1 MRIKG
6 LVIQAC
12 LGVSLATGTAMAQT
26 CGGFSDVFPAD
37 SFCNS
42 VEWLKNRAITLGCG
56 GGNYCPGDVVL
67 RSSMSLYL
75 ERIGTALAPVT
86 LHHEA
91 NFGAGGNN
99 FLACTTTP
107 YLVSGFPRSAT
118 VVGSLSLSV
127 HPAATWSALIEV
139 STDNFATAGTL
150 LNTFYITND
159 MLDSL
164 QSSFSVNTDALPLDV
179 GTTYTFAV
187 VTFSLNATSKSVV
200 GNCEI
205 TARIDNRLG
214 TSSPY

>member
-1 MRIKG
+1 MRIKR
-6 LVIQAC
+6 VIIQAC
-12 LGVSLATGTAMAQT
+12 VGLSLAGTAMAQT

-56 GGNYCPGDVVL
+56 GTMYCPDQVVL

-75 ERIGTALAPVT
+75 ERLGTALAPVT
-86 LHHEA
+86 LHQEN

-99 FLACTTTP
+99 FLACQSTP
-107 YLVSGFPRSAT
+107 YLVSGYPRSAT

-127 HPAATWSALIEV
+127 HPAATWSALIEY
-139 STDNFATAGTL
+139 STDDFATATPL
-150 LNTFYITND
+150 SSFYITAD
-159 MLDSL
+159 MVDR
-164 QSSFSVNTDALPLDV
+164 QQTTFSVNTDALPLNV

-187 VTFSLNATSKSVV
+187 VAYSPTVTSLSVA

-205 TARIDNRLG
+205 TARVDNRLG

>member
-1 MRIKG
+1 MRIKRFI
-6 LVIQAC
+6 IQGC
-12 LGVSLATGTAMAQT
+12 LGLSLVTGTAMAQT
-26 CGGFSDVFPAD
+26 CGGFSDVFPTD

-56 GGNYCPGDVVL
+56 GGQYCPGQAVL

-75 ERIGTALAPVT
+75 ERLGTAVAPVT
-86 LHHEA
+86 LHHES
-91 NFGAGGNN
+91 NFGSGGNN
-99 FLACTTTP
+99 FLACQTTP

-118 VVGSLSLSV
+118 VVGSVSLSV
-127 HPAATWSALIEV
+127 HPAAMWSALIEY
-139 STDNFATAGTL
+139 STDNFATAGTP
-150 LNTFYITND
+150 LNSFYITTD

-164 QSSFSVNTDALPLDV
+164 QSTFSVNTDALPLDV

-187 VTFSLNATSKSVV
+187 VTYSPTVTSLSVK

-205 TARIDNRLG
+205 TARVDNRLG

>member
-1 MRIKG
+1 MRVKG

-12 LGVSLATGTAMAQT
+12 LGLSFVTGTAVAQT
-26 CGGFSDVFPAD
+26 CGGFSDVFPTD

-56 GGNYCPGDVVL
+56 GGKYCPGDVVL

-99 FLACTTTP
+99 FLACTTIP

-127 HPAATWSALIEV
+127 HPAAQWSALIEY
-139 STDNFATAGTL
+139 STDNFATAGTP
-150 LNTFYITND
+150 LNAFYITND

-187 VTFSLNATSKSVV
+187 VTFSPTATSKSVV